1 MLIINYFIYNSLN
14 KYAQILINLKMTRC
28 KIKVKKILIILLGLL
43 FLKNLIIIGNISS
56 LFPNIYSKSNS
67 SKIFNNIKSALKDK
81 IYIMM
86 KKNIT
91 NINSLYIK
99 GALRFGNY
107 LISLNNAIIFCEV
120 LGCKKIIL
128 EYNRNGFINNK
139 IFYEKYNII
148 IDSNCSFNFIDNNS
162 IIVDVRFFFY
172 RLNFTDF
179 GKVNRFYVLRKEII
193 NNLPKVKLNFDDL
206 FIYIRGG
213 DIFRILNKSVQH
225 YTQPPLC
232 FYKRILNEFNFR
244 KVTIISEDK
253 FNPVISVLLEEYSY
267 IKYNK
272 NNIKLD
278 ISYLVNSYNIV
289 SATSSFI
296 LSIFKLNQ
304 NLKFVWE
311 YDFYKFIERYLL
323 LHYSVYTFSLNY
335 IIYKMNIHDHY
346 KKLMYP
352 FQNSQ
357 EQRNVM
363 IKEKCENNFYII
375 LPRI

>member
-1 MLIINYFIYNSLN
+1 
-14 KYAQILINLKMTRC
+14 MTRF

-56 LFPNIYSKSNS
+56 LFPNIYLKSNS

-91 NINSLYIK
+91 YINSLYIK

-107 LISLNNAIIFCEV
+107 LISLTSYSLIVSILNKGIVNQQSEVYIFKRLNNAIIFCEV

-179 GKVNRFYVLRKEII
+179 GKVNRFYVLKKEII
-193 NNLPKVKLNFDDL
+193 NNLPKVKINFDDL
-206 FIYIRGG
+206 YIYIRGG

-244 KVTIISEDK
+244 KVTIISEDIL
-253 FNPVISVLLEEYSY
+253 NPVISVLQKEYSY

-311 YDFYKFIERYLL
+311 YDFYKFKERYLL
-323 LHYSVYTFSLNY
+323 LHY
-335 IIYKMNIHDHY
+335 
-346 KKLMYP
+346 
-352 FQNSQ
+352 
-357 EQRNVM
+357 
-363 IKEKCENNFYII
+363 
-375 LPRI
+375 

>member
-352 FQNSQ
+352 FHNSKD
-357 EQRNVM
+357 QRNVM
-363 IKEKCENNFYII
+363 IKERCENNFNII

>member
-1 MLIINYFIYNSLN
+1 
-14 KYAQILINLKMTRC
+14 MTRF
-28 KIKVKKILIILLGLL
+28 KIKIQKILIIFLGLL

-56 LFPNIYSKSNS
+56 LFPNIYLKSNS

-148 IDSNCSFNFIDNNS
+148 IDSNFSFNNIDNNS

-193 NNLPKVKLNFDDL
+193 NNLPKVKINFDDL
-206 FIYIRGG
+206 YIYIRGSN
-213 DIFRILNKSVQH
+213 IFRILNKSVQH

-352 FQNSQ
+352 FHNSKD
-357 EQRNVM
+357 QRNVM
-363 IKEKCENNFYII
+363 IKERCENNFNII